1 MVKLEGD
8 DQNRTVST
16 VFLPSFRPYFP
27 LVSCDGPDDFDPRR
41 SLYLEFIV
49 TTFSNL
55 ERIMEF
61 SHLKLGVVTYKRQ
74 STYARRLLRS

>member
-1 MVKLEGD
+1 MVYLAIVKLEGD

-27 LVSCDGPDDFDPRR
+27 LVPCDGPDDFDPRP

-49 TTFSNL
+49 A
-55 ERIMEF
+55 IMEF

-74 STYARRLLRS
+74 SMYARRLLRS